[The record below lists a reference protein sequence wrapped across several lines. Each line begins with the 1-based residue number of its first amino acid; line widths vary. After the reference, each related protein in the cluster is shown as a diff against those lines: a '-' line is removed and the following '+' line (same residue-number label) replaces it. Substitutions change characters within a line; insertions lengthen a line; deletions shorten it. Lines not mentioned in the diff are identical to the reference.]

1 MKKYYMNA
9 EEVAKVLEIS
19 VANAYTRIREM
30 NNELSA
36 GGYQIVSGKIP
47 IAYFK
52 KKYYGLEEE
61 VINSGISEI
70 NT

>member
-9 EEVAKVLEIS
+9 EEVAKTLDIS
-19 VANAYTRIREM
+19 LPNAYVRIREM

-36 GGYQIVSGKIP
+36 NGYQVIAGRVP

-52 KKYYGLEEE
+52 KKYYGLEKE
-61 VINSGISEI
+61 VINNGISEA

>member
-1 MKKYYMNA
+1 MSKYYINA
-9 EEVAKVLEIS
+9 EEVARILDIS
-19 VANAYTRIREM
+19 VPNAYGRIKEM

-36 GGYQIVSGKIP
+36 NGYQIVAGRVP
-47 IAYFK
+47 IAYFR

-61 VINSGISEI
+61 VINCGISEA

>member
-19 VANAYTRIREM
+19 VANAYVRIREM
-30 NNELSA
+30 NNELNA
-36 GGYQIVSGKIP
+36 NGYQVVAGRVP
-47 IAYFK
+47 VAYFR

>member
-9 EEVAKVLEIS
+9 EEVAKALDIS
-19 VANAYTRIREM
+19 LTNAYVRIREM

-36 GGYQIVSGKIP
+36 SGYQVVAGRVP

-52 KKYYGLEEE
+52 KKYFGMEVEEI
-61 VINSGISEI
+61 VDGR
-70 NT
+70 

>member
-9 EEVAKVLEIS
+9 EEVAKTLDIS
-19 VANAYTRIREM
+19 LTNAYVRIREM

-36 GGYQIVSGKIP
+36 SGYQVIAGRVP

-61 VINSGISEI
+61 VINNGISKA

>member
-1 MKKYYMNA
+1 MKKYYINA

-19 VANAYTRIREM
+19 VANAYSRIREM

-36 GGYQIVSGKIP
+36 NGYQILPGKVP
-47 IAYFK
+47 IAYFQ

-61 VINSGISEI
+61 VINNGISEA